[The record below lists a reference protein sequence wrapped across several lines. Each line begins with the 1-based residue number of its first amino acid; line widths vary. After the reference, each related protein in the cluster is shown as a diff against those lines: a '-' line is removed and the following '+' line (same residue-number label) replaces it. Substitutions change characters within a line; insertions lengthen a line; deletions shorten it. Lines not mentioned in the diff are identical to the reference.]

1 MKRRDLILAAGV
13 LALAPRVHA
22 QSQRVRR
29 VGILLPS
36 KANEGLLAPYSK
48 RLGELGWVE
57 GRNLAIEARN
67 ADNRYERFASL
78 AAELVR
84 LNVEVIVT
92 ASTPVTRAAKE
103 ATATIPVVFAWVADP
118 VESGLVASLGRP
130 GGNLTGLSNVVF
142 DIASK
147 QFELLKALIPRVEH
161 VAELRDPKW
170 QIGEALSARLKD
182 AASRTGVILIQVDAS
197 SADEL
202 NKAFAAAARGR
213 ATAMVVPPLPL
224 YGAHAKRIAQLS
236 KHYRIPTVS
245 QARHYVA
252 AGGLASYGSNLV
264 DGFLRTATYVDK
276 ILRGAKPAD
285 LPVEQSD
292 RFELVVNRKTA
303 AELGITIP
311 QSVLLQ
317 ATEVIE

>member
-1 MKRRDLILAAGV
+1 MRRRDLIFAAGA

-36 KANEGLLAPYSK
+36 KANEGLLAPYRR

-84 LNVEVIVT
+84 LDVEVIVT
-92 ASTPVTRAAKE
+92 ASTPVARAARE

-197 SADEL
+197 SPDEL
-202 NKAFAAAARGR
+202 DKAFAAAARGR
-213 ATAMVVPPLPL
+213 AMAMVVPPLPL

-245 QARHYVA
+245 QARHYVT

-285 LPVEQSD
+285 LPVEQAD
-292 RFELVVNRKTA
+292 RFELVINRKTA